1 MDYYYG
7 LKEGGFVV
15 FLCICSEINLHLT
28 ALATLFI
35 LNTDAQDIIKLKM
48 INV

>member
-1 MDYYYG
+1 MEDYYG
-7 LKEGGFVV
+7 LKVDLWFHPM
-15 FLCICSEINLHLT
+15 CICSEINLHLT

-35 LNTDAQDIIKLKM
+35 LNTDALGIIKLQM